1 MTDYRDIYCDLPSR
15 VHEVWQR
22 TQAAEANASEDRSV
36 TAMLMAAAAG
46 LAMPFENLK
55 DVGIGNGEHWKDH
68 PAFQASDQPKY
79 KKTLEACDLFFK
91 QPIEAC
97 AGLQN
102 AILLQCRELKNIRDA
117 AESGQG
123 DASLN
128 IAKHKVR
135 FALKILRNALA
146 HNNIF
151 GIRDGQGQIEKLTFF
166 SQSNWCSNCNRT
178 DGWDVLVM
186 PVASFETFLS
196 KWFELLKKP
205 DAYIAATEVS
215 LPTKSPRRNAKR

>member
-1 MTDYRDIYCDLPSR
+1 MTVYRDIYCVLPSR

-22 TQAAEANASEDRSV
+22 TQAAEENNAEDRSV

-55 DVGIGNGEHWKDH
+55 DVGIGNGEKWKDH
-68 PAFQASDQPKY
+68 PAFQASDQLKY
-79 KKTLEACDLFFK
+79 KKTLTACDLFLK
-91 QPIEAC
+91 QSIGAC
-97 AGLQN
+97 PGFEQTV
-102 AILLQCRELKNIRDA
+102 LLHCRELKDIRDA

-123 DASLN
+123 DALLN
-128 IAKHKVR
+128 VDKHNVR

-151 GIRDGQGQIEKLTFF
+151 GIRDGQGQIQKLTFF

-178 DGWDVLVM
+178 GGWDVLAI
-186 PVASFETFLS
+186 PVASFQTFLS
-196 KWFELLKKP
+196 KWFELLKNP
-205 DAYIAATEVS
+205 ETYIAATEAL
-215 LPTKSPRRNAKR
+215 LPTKSTRRNAKQ

>member
-1 MTDYRDIYCDLPSR
+1 MTVYRDIYCDLPSR

-22 TQAAEANASEDRSV
+22 TQAAEANDAEDRSV

-55 DVGIGNGEHWKDH
+55 DVGIGNGDKWKDH
-68 PAFQASDQPKY
+68 PSFQANDQAKY
-79 KKTLEACDLFFK
+79 KETLKACDQFLK
-91 QPIEAC
+91 QSIEAC
-97 AGLQN
+97 PGLQS
-102 AILLQCRELKNIRDA
+102 AILLYCGELKEIRAA

-135 FALKILRNALA
+135 FTVKILRNALA

-151 GIRDGQGQIEKLTFF
+151 GIRDHKEQIEKLTFF

-178 DGWDVLVM
+178 DGWDVLVL
-186 PVASFETFLS
+186 PVTSFKTFLS
-196 KWFELLKKP
+196 AWFELLKNP
-205 DAYIAATEVS
+205 DAQIAATGAL
-215 LPTKSPRRNAKR
+215 LPTKSTRQNAKQ

>member
-55 DVGIGNGEHWKDH
+55 DVGVGNGEKWKDH
-68 PAFQASDQPKY
+68 PAFQTSDQSKY
-79 KKTLEACDLFFK
+79 TKALKACDLFLK
-91 QPIEAC
+91 QAIGTCP
-97 AGLQN
+97 GLQN
-102 AILLQCRELKNIRDA
+102 AILLHCRELKNIRDA

-123 DASLN
+123 DASFN
-128 IAKHKVR
+128 VAKHKVR

-151 GIRDGQGQIEKLTFF
+151 GVRDDQGQIEKLTFF
-166 SQSNWCSNCNRT
+166 SQSNWCSSCNRT
-178 DGWDVLVM
+178 DGWDVLAM
-186 PVASFETFLS
+186 PVASFEAFLLD
-196 KWFELLKKP
+196 WFKLLKDP
-205 DAYIAATEVS
+205 AAYIATTEVL
-215 LPTKSPRRNAKR
+215 LPTKSTRRNAKR

>member
-1 MTDYRDIYCDLPSR
+1 MTAFRDIYCDLPSR

-22 TQAAEANASEDRSV
+22 TQAAEASDAEDRSV

-55 DVGIGNGEHWKDH
+55 DVGIGNGEKWKDH
-68 PAFQASDQPKY
+68 PSFQASDQPKY
-79 KKTLEACDLFFK
+79 TKTLNACDHFFK
-91 QPIEAC
+91 QSIEAC
-97 AGLQN
+97 SGLQN
-102 AILLQCRELKNIRDA
+102 ALLLHCRELHDIRDA

-128 IAKHKVR
+128 IAKHNVR
-135 FALKILRNALA
+135 FALKTLRNALA

-151 GIRDGQGQIEKLTFF
+151 GIRNDQGHIEKLTFF

-178 DGWDVLVM
+178 DGWDVLVI
-186 PVASFETFLS
+186 PVASFETFLLD
-196 KWFELLKKP
+196 WFKLLKDP
-205 DAYIAATEVS
+205 EAYIAAKKAS
-215 LPTKSPRRNAKR
+215 RPAKSPSRNAKQ

>member
-1 MTDYRDIYCDLPSR
+1 MTAYRDIYCDLPSR

-22 TQAAEANASEDRSV
+22 TQAAEANDAEDRSV

-55 DVGIGNGEHWKDH
+55 DMGIGNGEKWKDH

-79 KKTLEACDLFFK
+79 KKALKACDLFLK
-91 QPIEAC
+91 QSIGAC
-97 AGLQN
+97 PGFEKAV
-102 AILLQCRELKNIRDA
+102 LLQCRELKDIRDA

-123 DASLN
+123 EASLN
-128 IAKHKVR
+128 VAKHNLR

-151 GIRDGQGQIEKLTFF
+151 GIRNDQGHIEKLTFF
-166 SQSNWCSNCNRT
+166 SQSNWCSGCNRM
-178 DGWDVLVM
+178 DGWDILVIH
-186 PVASFETFLS
+186 VASFETFLS
-196 KWFELLKKP
+196 KWFELLKNP
-205 DAYIAATEVS
+205 DAYIAAAEAS
-215 LPTKSPRRNAKR
+215 PPTKSPRRNVKQ

>member
-1 MTDYRDIYCDLPSR
+1 VTAYRDIYCDLPSR

-22 TQAAEANASEDRSV
+22 TQAAATNAAEDRSV

-55 DVGIGNGEHWKDH
+55 DVGIGNGEKWKDH
-68 PAFQASDQPKY
+68 PSFQTSDQPKY
-79 KKTLEACDLFFK
+79 KETLKACDLFLK
-91 QPIEAC
+91 QSIGTCPGFE
-97 AGLQN
+97 QTV
-102 AILLQCRELKNIRDA
+102 LLYCRELKDVRNA

-123 DASLN
+123 DALLN
-128 IAKHKVR
+128 VAKHNVR

-151 GIRDGQGQIEKLTFF
+151 GIRDVQGQIQKLTFF
-166 SQSNWCSNCNRT
+166 SQRNWCSNCNRT
-178 DGWDVLVM
+178 DGWDVFVI

-196 KWFELLKKP
+196 TWFELLKDP
-205 DAYIAATEVS
+205 ETFIAAAGN
-215 LPTKSPRRNAKR
+215 LPPVKSTTRNAKQ